1 MIIPSTLQ
9 KAIDEL
15 SKLPSIGRKSAQ
27 RLALHILKS
36 ELLEV
41 QNLSKSILEL
51 KENTQICKIC
61 FNISENE
68 VCDIC
73 KSEKRDKSIICVV
86 EEISDVIAI
95 EKTNEFN
102 GLYHVLGGVLSP
114 LSGKD
119 AESLNLKELFLRVK
133 SENTSE
139 IILALNPDTEGET
152 TSLYIGKML
161 KSFDVKVS
169 RLARG
174 LPIGGDLEFADD
186 ATIGRAMLSRI
197 QLWKMNGSRIGLR
210 QNFIWKFIRTE
221 MNPTP

>member
-36 ELLEV
+36 EIAEV

-51 KENTQICKIC
+51 KENTQICKKC

-95 EKTNEFN
+95 EKTNEFS

-119 AESLNLKELFLRVK
+119 ADSLNLKELISRVRAEK
-133 SENTSE
+133 TAEV
-139 IILALNPDTEGET
+139 ILALNPDTEGET
-152 TSLYIGKML
+152 TSLYIAKLL

-186 ATIGRAMLSRI
+186 ATIGRAVLSRI
-197 QLWKMNGSRIGLR
+197 QL
-210 QNFIWKFIRTE
+210 
-221 MNPTP
+221 